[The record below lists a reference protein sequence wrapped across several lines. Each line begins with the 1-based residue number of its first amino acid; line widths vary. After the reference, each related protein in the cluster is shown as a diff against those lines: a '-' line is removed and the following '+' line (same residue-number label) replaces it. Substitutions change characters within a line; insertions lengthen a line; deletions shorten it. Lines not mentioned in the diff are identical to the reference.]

1 MQLALLGRCVT
12 RDGHGVVGLELVGQL
27 RDHVLVVREHDDL
40 ALGLEQVGDKLSG
53 RVDLTKAR
61 LLHDLGQAF
70 KGEQRVWVGHQGVG
84 VEVTLAPVDRQVEG
98 DQ

>member
-12 RDGHGVVGLELVGQL
+12 RDCHGVVGLELVGQL

-53 RVDLTKAR
+53 RVDLAQPC
-61 LLHDLGQAF
+61 LLHDLGQPLER
-70 KGEQRVWVGHQGVG
+70 EQRVWVGH
-84 VEVTLAPVDRQVEG
+84 
-98 DQ
+98 